1 MDFALDSEIVLPD
14 DGVNGALVGR
24 CWVPDAGPEGGPS
37 VVVLSETGV
46 YDITAAF
53 STSADVMNAT
63 NPPFAIA
70 NTGSA
75 ERLGSVDEILDNSVP
90 ARRDPAKPWF
100 LSPIDLQAIKAAGV
114 TFLDSLMERV
124 IEELAEG
131 DPERAEE
138 VRNSIAAEIGA
149 SLQGIRPGSDE
160 AMKLKE
166 SLQKRDLWSPY
177 LEVGIGPDAEI
188 FTKAQPMSSVGLGAD
203 IGIPEFS
210 TWNNPEPEAVL
221 VINARGEIVGAT
233 LGNDVNLRDVEGR
246 SALLLGRAK
255 DNNASCAIGPFI
267 RLFDRTFSLDD
278 LKSIDISLVVGGDD
292 EFSLQGT
299 SSMGLISRDPADLVA
314 QTLNDTHQYPDG
326 LVLMTGT
333 MFAPTQDRGEPGRGF
348 THELGDLVVIETP
361 LLGALYN
368 RVAHCH
374 EAPPW
379 EFGIGELMRNLAGR
393 GLLKP
398 GPKSGE

>member
-131 DPERAEE
+131 DPDRAEE

-278 LKSIDISLVVGGDD
+278 LKTIDISLAVEGDD
-292 EFSLQGT
+292 QFSLEGT
-299 SSMGLISRDPADLVA
+299 SSMGLMSRDPADLAA

-348 THELGDLVVIETP
+348 THQLGDLVMIAAP
-361 LLGALYN
+361 LLGALFN
-368 RVAHCH
+368 RITHCH
-374 EAPPW
+374 KAPPW
-379 EFGIGELMRNLAGR
+379 EFGIGDLMRNLAGR
-393 GLLKP
+393 DLLKLRP
-398 GPKSGE
+398 QSGE